1 MKILGVDPSLVNTG
15 VILLDDITGDWKIT
29 DMELIVT
36 KASTLKGVRKNYDD
50 FCRARDLWD
59 ALQPWFDRADW
70 LSIEIPQIA
79 GANVQARSMWASGIA
94 LGTLAAAKKP
104 MKWLTPKEV
113 KEAIGNATASK
124 EEMVEWAYKMYPDAP
139 WPKRKFKGEMVPL
152 ESNHH
157 LADALAAA
165 HAGIKKGL
173 DNCDSNLLR

>member
-15 VILLDDITGDWKIT
+15 VILLNDITGKWEVE

-50 FCRARDLWD
+50 FSRARDLWD
-59 ALQPWFDRADW
+59 ALLPWMERADW
-70 LSIEIPQIA
+70 LGIEIPQIA

-94 LGTLAAAKKP
+94 LGTLAAVRKP

-113 KEAIGNATASK
+113 KEVMGDATASK
-124 EEMVEWAYKMYPDAP
+124 TDMANWAYQTFPDAP

-157 LADALAAA
+157 LADAAAA
-165 HAGIKKGL
+165 AMAAVKKGL
-173 DNCDSNLLR
+173 DKCDSIYTR